1 MNEQENNQ
9 QNYQYQ
15 QPQYYGD
22 YNQQPQQPYGAYN
35 PYQQFTTAYM
45 TSEPQWNFF
54 YVLLS
59 LVSIIAGIILYAV
72 LKDTKPL
79 EAKTYL
85 KISLIK
91 MIISIVLAIILIT
104 LSLMVVFIFVDEF
117 ADMPKSFG

>member
-22 YNQQPQQPYGAYN
+22 YNQQPQQPYGVYS
-35 PYQQFTTAYM
+35 PYQQYTTAYM
-45 TSEPQWNFF
+45 TNEPQWNFF
-54 YVLLS
+54 YILLS

-72 LKDTKPL
+72 LKDTSPL

-91 MIISIVLAIILIT
+91 MIIGIVFAIMLIT
-104 LSLMVVFIFVDEF
+104 LFLVAVFIFVGGF
-117 ADMPKSFG
+117 AAMGESFG

>member
-1 MNEQENNQ
+1 
-9 QNYQYQ
+9 
-15 QPQYYGD
+15 
-22 YNQQPQQPYGAYN
+22 
-35 PYQQFTTAYM
+35 M

-54 YVLLS
+54 YILLS

-104 LSLMVVFIFVDEF
+104 LSLMVVFIFVDEL